1 VPRLPI
7 LDARVRH
14 DGTSRSLGLAHG
26 DHIIA
31 YSRPLLA
38 RGGEDAGDCTWA
50 QATGPSRAANTADVS
65 MTKTTW
71 LGNLASVAVAAMFR
85 PASAQQVSEAI
96 TQSGNFNLLAWLHE
110 NAVATVRAIMS

>member
-1 VPRLPI
+1 
-7 LDARVRH
+7 
-14 DGTSRSLGLAHG
+14 
-26 DHIIA
+26 
-31 YSRPLLA
+31 
-38 RGGEDAGDCTWA
+38 
-50 QATGPSRAANTADVS
+50 